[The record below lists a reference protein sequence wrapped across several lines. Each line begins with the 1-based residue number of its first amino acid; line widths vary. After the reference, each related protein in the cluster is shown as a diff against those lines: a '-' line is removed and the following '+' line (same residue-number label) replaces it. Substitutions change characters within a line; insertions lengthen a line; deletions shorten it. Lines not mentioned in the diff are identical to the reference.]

1 MIQNDKVFTS
11 ICSIIAE
18 AKGISQDDIT
28 PKTRLSSLGLDSLD
42 FVELMV
48 LCKREFAVNISSSFL
63 SENKDISM
71 LQLCDYINTEGKAM
85 SRNSS

>member
-1 MIQNDKVFTS
+1 MIKNDKVFTS

-28 PKTRLSSLGLDSLD
+28 PETCLSSLGLDSLD

-71 LQLCDYINTEGKAM
+71 LQLCNYINTERKVM
-85 SRNSS
+85 R